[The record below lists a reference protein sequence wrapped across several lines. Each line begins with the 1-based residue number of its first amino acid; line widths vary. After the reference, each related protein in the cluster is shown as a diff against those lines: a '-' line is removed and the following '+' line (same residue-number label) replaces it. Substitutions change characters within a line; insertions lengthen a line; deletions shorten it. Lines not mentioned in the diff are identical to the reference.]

1 MRYRTFIIQLL
12 GIILPCCCFLACGWA
27 DQQVSGE
34 GTIPEN
40 ISYNFHI
47 RPILSDKCF
56 TCHGPDANKRK
67 AGLRLDRQEDAYK
80 ALQENPD
87 FHAVVPGEP
96 DKSMAFLR
104 ITATDTSQL
113 MPPPTSNLSLSPWQ
127 IALIERWIEQGAKY
141 EKHWAFIPPVKNAL
155 PEVRLDEWPRNEIDF
170 FVLEQQER
178 AGLKPNPVADKEM
191 LLRRLSLD
199 LTGLPPR
206 IDQIDAFLKDE
217 SSDAYEK
224 VVDKLLADQAYGEKM
239 AANWMD
245 VARYADSHGYQDDYY
260 RTQWPWRDWVIH
272 AFNDNLRY
280 DQFITWQLA
289 GDLLPNAN
297 KEQILATAF
306 NRNHKITEESGAID
320 EEYRVMYVVDR
331 TNTFGKALLG
341 MTVEC
346 ANCHDHKYDPISQ
359 KEYFQLYAFFNNVAE
374 YGIEEVR
381 PGFSRKSPAKFPLM
395 EITDED
401 VSGVLR
407 FINKPDSLAHAAAVI
422 GSIKEVRNR
431 ELLMSEA
438 SSLKVSVMGDLDTLR
453 KTYVLTR
460 GAYDAHGEE
469 VSAGTPES
477 ILPYPREYQ
486 PDRLG
491 LARWLFDKS
500 NPLTARVFVNRV
512 WQDIFGVGIVATPG
526 DFGMQGRMPSHP
538 ALLDWLA
545 VDFMESGW
553 DIKRLIRKIVTSA
566 TYRQSSEVSE
576 RKLARDPENVLLA
589 RFPRYRLSAGQ
600 IRDMVL
606 ASSGL
611 LVKTV
616 GGPSVRPYQPAG
628 IWEAATSGRGNLTEY
643 RQDTLEALYRKGLY
657 TFIKRT
663 VPPPS
668 MIIFDASTRD
678 ECKVEA
684 IRTNTPLQAL
694 VMMND
699 PTVLEASKVLAAS
712 LLKENTSISEKIGK
726 AFRLIAGRTADEQEL
741 ATLQGY
747 HRDQL
752 EILADQHTA
761 RELLE
766 VGEYAVQQPPDEI
779 SWAAL
784 MQVVQTIYNLEEV
797 ITKQ

>member
-566 TYRQSSEVSE
+566 TYRQSPEVSE